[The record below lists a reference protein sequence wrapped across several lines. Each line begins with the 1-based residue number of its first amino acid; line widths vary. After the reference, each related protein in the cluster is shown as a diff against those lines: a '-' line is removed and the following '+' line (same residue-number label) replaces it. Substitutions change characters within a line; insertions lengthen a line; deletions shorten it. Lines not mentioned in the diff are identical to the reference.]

1 MKYFLIVS
9 AFLFISLSNSLY
21 AQHKTPNNKATVN
34 NGIDRPKL
42 VVGLVIDQMRWDYLY
57 RYYNLYGNGGFKRLM
72 QKGYSFENTFIPY
85 ATAVTAAGHATLYT
99 GSLPSIHGIVGN
111 DWLERDSSRHM
122 YCTSDKSVS
131 SVGTTSNQGRMSPRN
146 LLSTTVGD
154 ELRLATNFKSRV
166 FGIAF
171 KDRGGILPAGHSANA
186 AYWFDDSTGNWI
198 TSTYY
203 MNELPG
209 WVNKFNS
216 KRFIDT
222 LMMKD
227 WNLLYDISKYDQS
240 TVDERFYEKPFRHEQ
255 KAMFPHVYKDQIGRN
270 YYAVRESPFGNTLTL
285 DFARAMIASEQLGK
299 TGQTDMLCIS
309 LSSPDYI
316 GHRVGPN
323 SLEIQDTYLR
333 LDLDIESFLNYL
345 DNNIGAGKYLL
356 FLSAD
361 HGVQQTPAFM
371 ITNKLPAG
379 SVKKADLKTALN
391 TYCKQKFA
399 VNGVVKA
406 IHDYQV
412 YLDHNLIDSMQF
424 ETASVK
430 NAIMS
435 FLLKKPEVIA
445 AFDYNTFDKVVL
457 PGVLK
462 EMFANG
468 YNYNRSGDVQYLL
481 KSQYN
486 DTDLSGTEHG
496 APYAYDTHIP
506 LLWYGWNVKPGK
518 TNRKV
523 YMTDVAPTISALLKI
538 QMPGGS
544 VGEVLGE
551 VVD

>member
-1 MKYFLIVS
+1 MKYYLFVSTFLLICLGNQ
-9 AFLFISLSNSLY
+9 LF
-21 AQHKTPNNKATVN
+21 AQHKTPISESAIN
-34 NGIDRPKL
+34 NGIERPKL

-57 RYYNLYGNGGFKRLM
+57 RYYNLYGNGGFKRLL

-99 GSLPSIHGIVGN
+99 GSLPAIHGIIGN
-111 DWLERDSSRHM
+111 DWEERDSAVSM
-122 YCTSDKSVS
+122 YCTTDRSEK
-131 SVGTTSNQGRMSPRN
+131 SVGTSSTQGRMSPRN
-146 LLSTTVGD
+146 LLTTTVGD

-166 FGIAF
+166 FGVAL
-171 KDRGGILPAGHSANA
+171 KDRGGILTAGHSANA

-216 KRFIDT
+216 KRFIDS

-240 TVDERFYEKPFRHEQ
+240 TADDNEFEKPLRHE
-255 KAMFPHVYKDQIGRN
+255 KKPVFPHIYKDQVGKN
-270 YYAVRESPFGNTLTL
+270 YYTLRESPYGNTFTI
-285 DFARAMIASEQLGK
+285 DFARQLLLSEQLGK
-299 TGQTDMLCIS
+299 SGQADMLCIS
-309 LSSPDYI
+309 LSSTDYI
-316 GHRVGPN
+316 GHKTGPN

-333 LDLDIESFLNYL
+333 LDKDIESFLNFLDKHVGVGQYL
-345 DNNIGAGKYLL
+345 F

-361 HGVQQTPAFM
+361 HGAPQVPAFM
-371 ITNKLPAG
+371 KANKLPAG
-379 SVKKADLKTALN
+379 SMKKSILKAELN
-391 TYCKQKFA
+391 TFCYEKFGA
-399 VNGVVKA
+399 KNLVKA
-406 IHDYQV
+406 IHEYQV
-412 YLDHNLIDSMQF
+412 YFNYRLIDSLKPDMSVIKKSLVDLLMQ
-424 ETASVK
+424 
-430 NAIMS
+430 
-435 FLLKKPEVIA
+435 KPEVIA
-445 AFDYNTFDKVVL
+445 AFDYDNFEKVLL
-457 PGVLK
+457 PQKVKDL
-462 EMFANG
+462 FVNG
-468 YNYNRSGDVQYLL
+468 YNFKRSGDIQYIL

-486 DTDLSGTEHG
+486 DNVLTGTEHG
-496 APYAYDTHIP
+496 VMYAYDTHIP
-506 LLWYGWNVKPGK
+506 LIWYGWKIKPGK